1 MREKM
6 KIKSSGKEKKRIF
19 MIRGM
24 LFTEKGSGT
33 CFFNCVSNFKTTRV
47 KEFRTLKTDR
57 ELSYISPALWQIK
70 KLRTSGAIR
79 MHLACH

>member
-6 KIKSSGKEKKRIF
+6 KMKSSGKEKKNRIF

-33 CFFNCVSNFKTTRV
+33 CFFN
-47 KEFRTLKTDR
+47 
-57 ELSYISPALWQIK
+57 
-70 KLRTSGAIR
+70 
-79 MHLACH
+79 

>member
-1 MREKM
+1 
-6 KIKSSGKEKKRIF
+6 
-19 MIRGM
+19 MIRRTF
-24 LFTEKGSGT
+24 FTQKGSGT

-70 KLRTSGAIR
+70 KLRTSSAIR